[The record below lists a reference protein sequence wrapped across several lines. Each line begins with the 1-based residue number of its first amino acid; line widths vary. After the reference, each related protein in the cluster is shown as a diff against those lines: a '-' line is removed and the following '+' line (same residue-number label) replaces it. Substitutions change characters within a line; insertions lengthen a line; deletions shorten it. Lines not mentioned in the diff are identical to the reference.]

1 MLENKEAN
9 KDRLTLNLMQ
19 LYLRKERKK
28 IDRRFLKN
36 LFYSDKRKMI
46 GEEDHGPK
54 IDINNL
60 S

>member
-1 MLENKEAN
+1 M
-9 KDRLTLNLMQ
+9 TLNLMQ

-28 IDRRFLKN
+28 FDRRFLKN
-36 LFYSDKRKMI
+36 LFYSDKQKII